1 MTKWCL
7 APESNT
13 IITFL
18 TSQTKACSLIT
29 LLLFDKL
36 LDEVN
41 HFCCWSAHVYC
52 VATSLQKHYHLKL
65 NHFWDWKV
73 TDLLFS
79 ACSSKIRCPVVH
91 QESCLGHITFAIII
105 HWLTNKSIQHTLMQ
119 DYWMFCINA
128 ECAAVHLLVTS
139 SYYKHHN
146 KAAAQ
151 VQPECDARWWLHQ
164 LMGSVASSGASQL
177 SLSRGLLH
185 CPAPDLLASPM
196 NALLVCIVPKW
207 L

>member
-91 QESCLGHITFAIII
+91 QESCLGLITFAIII

-119 DYWMFCINA
+119 DYWMFCIK
-128 ECAAVHLLVTS
+128 CWVRCSTPFSHQQLLQAPQQS
-139 SYYKHHN
+139 SSSSS
-146 KAAAQ
+146 
-151 VQPECDARWWLHQ
+151 ARVW
-164 LMGSVASSGASQL
+164 
-177 SLSRGLLH
+177 
-185 CPAPDLLASPM
+185 C
-196 NALLVCIVPKW
+196 
-207 L
+207 